1 MVLPKKDIGNPDIP
15 IRALPK
21 GFPIGRLLM
30 PLDITTFT
38 LVDKPTTLKESLAI
52 LERDDYRCQYCGLD
66 GRESF
71 ENALVMRVDF
81 VVPRAKKGKK
91 DPKNLVAC
99 CGPCNTIKG
108 TRVYKSFDHAKEYV
122 LATRE
127 ELRKAWQAKQARP
140 PAARAAKA

>member
-1 MVLPKKDIGNPDIP
+1 MVLATKDY
-15 IRALPK
+15 RESAHSHFTLPK
-21 GFPIGRLLM
+21 GFPIGRWLM

-52 LERDDYRCQYCGLD
+52 LERDDYCCQYCGLD
-66 GRESF
+66 GRASF

-91 DPKNLVAC
+91 DPTNLVAC

-108 TRVYKSFDHAKEYV
+108 TKVYKSFEHAKEYV
-122 LATRE
+122 LASRE
-127 ELRKAWQAKQARP
+127 ELRKAWEAKERRP
-140 PAARAAKA
+140 AAKAAKA

>member
-1 MVLPKKDIGNPDIP
+1 
-15 IRALPK
+15 
-21 GFPIGRLLM
+21 M

-66 GRESF
+66 GRASF

-91 DPKNLVAC
+91 EPKNLVAC
-99 CGPCNTIKG
+99 CSPCNTIKG
-108 TRVYKSFDHAKEYV
+108 TRVYKSFEDAKAHV
-122 LATRE
+122 LAGRE
-127 ELRKAWQAKQARP
+127 ELRKAWAAKQARP
-140 PAARAAKA
+140 AAKAAKA

>member
-1 MVLPKKDIGNPDIP
+1 MVGGHNN
-15 IRALPK
+15 RGSAHSHSTLPK

-52 LERDDYRCQYCGLD
+52 LERADYRCQYCGLD
-66 GRESF
+66 GGASF

-81 VVPRAKKGKK
+81 IVPRAKKGKK

-108 TRVYKSFDHAKEYV
+108 TRVYKSFEDAKAHV
-122 LATRE
+122 LAGRE
-127 ELRKAWQAKQARP
+127 ELRKAWESRQARP
-140 PAARAAKA
+140 AAKAAKA

>member
-1 MVLPKKDIGNPDIP
+1 MVGGQDNRGSPHSHSI
-15 IRALPK
+15 LPK
-21 GFPIGRLLM
+21 GFRIGRLLM

-66 GRESF
+66 GRASF

-91 DPKNLVAC
+91 NPTNLVAC

-122 LATRE
+122 LAGRE
-127 ELRKAWQAKQARP
+127 ELRKAWQAKQARQ
-140 PAARAAKA
+140 AARAAKA

>member
-1 MVLPKKDIGNPDIP
+1 
-15 IRALPK
+15 
-21 GFPIGRLLM
+21 M
-30 PLDITTFT
+30 PL
-38 LVDKPTTLKESLAI
+38 SLATLSLVASPLSVPEGLKI

-66 GRESF
+66 GRGSF

-91 DPKNLVAC
+91 SPTNLVAC

-108 TRVYKSFDHAKEYV
+108 TRVYKSFEHAKEYV

-127 ELRKAWQAKQARP
+127 ELRKAWEAKQAR
-140 PAARAAKA
+140 

>member
-1 MVLPKKDIGNPDIP
+1 
-15 IRALPK
+15 
-21 GFPIGRLLM
+21 M

-52 LERDDYRCQYCGLD
+52 LERDDYCCQYCGLD
-66 GRESF
+66 GRATF

-108 TRVYKSFDHAKEYV
+108 TRIYKSFYEAKEYV
-122 LATRE
+122 LAQRE
-127 ELRKAWQAKQARP
+127 ELRKAWEAKQRRP
-140 PAARAAKA
+140 AVKAAKA